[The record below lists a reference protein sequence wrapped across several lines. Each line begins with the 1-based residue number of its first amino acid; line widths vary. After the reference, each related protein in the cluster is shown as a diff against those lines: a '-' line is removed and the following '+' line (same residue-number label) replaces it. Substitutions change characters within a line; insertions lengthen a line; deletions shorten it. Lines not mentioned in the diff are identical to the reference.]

1 MRKRLIAVPLALS
14 LALGLGSPALAQT
27 APAAQQPQQ
36 TTATKPAKDP
46 NEVICEKQQEPGSRI
61 ASQRVCKTRAEWAE
75 EKRANRQDIDKMQTQ
90 RGDISH

>member
-1 MRKRLIAVPLALS
+1 MLKRLITAPLALS
-14 LALGLGSPALAQT
+14 ITLGLASPVFAQ
-27 APAAQQPQQ
+27 AAQQPQQ
-36 TTATKPAKDP
+36 TATAKPAKDP

-75 EKRANRQDIDKMQTQ
+75 EKRANRQDIDRMQTM